1 MTRCVISM
9 AIVAWLMPAA
19 ALCQQ
24 EGPPPDL
31 ERQMHHQRIELQMEQ
46 QRADAEFQREMQ
58 SLELEARRLEVD
70 QARHDRD
77 GGGAALLLIL
87 CGVVRILV
95 AVWIYQDI
103 RLRNTGSG
111 LWIVLGLIGGLLA
124 ALVYAV
130 VRLGDTKVTGK
141 STESQ

>member
-1 MTRCVISM
+1 
-9 AIVAWLMPAA
+9 MPAPA
-19 ALCQQ
+19 FCQE

-31 ERQMHHQRIELQMEQ
+31 ESQMHHQRIELQMEQ

-58 SLELEARRLEVD
+58 SLELEARRLELD
-70 QARHDRD
+70 QARRD
-77 GGGAALLLIL
+77 HGGGAALLLIL

-95 AVWIYQDI
+95 ATWIYQDI
-103 RLRNTGSG
+103 RLRNAGSG

-130 VRLGDTKVTGK
+130 VRLGDTKSAAKRTD
-141 STESQ
+141 SQ